1 MNRPAPSVLD
11 AIHRVVTPESVE
23 FEFVLAGL
31 YSRALAWL
39 LDRMII
45 LAVFLALGMS
55 LAWILGGLGQL
66 LSVTTLLLYFVLDWG
81 YMVLFESLW
90 AGQTPGKRTLGL
102 RVLQEGGVRVG
113 FEQVLLRNLAR
124 VVDGLPVLYGVG
136 GVTTLLNDRHQRLG
150 DLLAGTVVVRERR
163 LQKPPTVHPPGDAR
177 TIPEPLLPQRV
188 SRLTQEERSL
198 VLDAVRRTEALDLEA
213 RLKLFDPLSARLEQS
228 MALERPAHLSPE
240 NWCRWIAATLVKPV
254 RPSGIPPG

>member
-23 FEFVLAGL
+23 FEFVLAGI

-39 LDRMII
+39 VDRLVIA
-45 LAVFLALGMS
+45 AVYVALTICTA
-55 LAWILGGLGQL
+55 LLVGGWGELI
-66 LSVTTLLLYFVLDWG
+66 SVTAVLLYFVLDWG

-90 AGQTPGKRTLGL
+90 AGQTPGKRALGL

-124 VVDGLPVLYGVG
+124 VVDGMPVLYAVG
-136 GVTTLLNDRHQRLG
+136 GLAALLSSRHQRLG

-163 LQKPPTVHPPGDAR
+163 LKAPEPVETPGDAR
-177 TIPEPLLPQRV
+177 TLPDPLLPQRV
-188 SRLTQEERSL
+188 LRLTQEERAL
-198 VLDAVRRTEALDLEA
+198 VLESVRRSEALDLEA
-213 RLKLFDPLSARLEQS
+213 RLRLFAPLSERLEAS
-228 MALERPAHLSPE
+228 MALARPSHLSPE
-240 NWCRWIAATLVKPV
+240 NWCRWIAASLL
-254 RPSGIPPG
+254 RPEQPSPTAVS